1 MFIRCLIIL
10 FLIFSQTPASFAQ
23 QSESQSD
30 TTILKDLKQ
39 YPRRNT
45 LPVRRPVIFP
55 EVVRLPEPEALEL
68 SINYWRS
75 WTAFGVNV
83 NQASFSDNW
92 GGGGVNSLALGGQ
105 FTYKTDYT
113 KGDKNFVS
121 EVLLQYGK
129 LKNKDQ
135 LSRKPADRIF
145 WDNKVALKLSKSWY
159 FFGSL
164 NFESQFDRGFSFA
177 KNAQGNETRTLL
189 SRFMAPGYLTESIGF
204 EYKPVKYFFLRIG
217 TGTARQTFMAD
228 TNLYK
233 TNPKNFGVAPGK
245 SFRNELAFQI
255 VGAIDRDIAEN
266 LNLKSRYT
274 MFANYEKLKSID
286 NRLDLTLTARVN
298 RLINVSL
305 AGIVLYDDDTAD
317 KMQASQA
324 LSLGLIY
331 KFPR

>member
-10 FLIFSQTPASFAQ
+10 FFFIYQCHVAIGQ
-23 QSESQSD
+23 QSEGQPD

-55 EVVRLPEPEALEL
+55 EIVQLDEPEKLEL
-68 SINYWRS
+68 SINYWRT

-83 NQASFSDNW
+83 NQASFSENW

-105 FTYKTDYT
+105 YSYKTDYT
-113 KGDKNFVS
+113 KGDRNFVS

-135 LSRKPADRIF
+135 LSRKTADRIF

-164 NFESQFDRGFSFA
+164 NFESQFDRGFSFT
-177 KNAQGNETRTLL
+177 KNAQGNEIRTLL
-189 SRFMAPGYLTESIGF
+189 SRFMAPGYLTESVGF
-204 EYKPVKYFFLRIG
+204 EYKPVKYFFVRIG
-217 TGTARQTFMAD
+217 TGTARQTFVID

-233 TNPKNFGVAPGK
+233 TNPKNFGVEHGK
-245 SFRNELAFQI
+245 NFRNELAFQ
-255 VGAIDRDIAEN
+255 VVAAIDKDVAEN

-286 NRLDLTLTARVN
+286 NRLDVTLTARVN
-298 RLINVSL
+298 KMINVSL

-317 KMQASQA
+317 EIQASQA
-324 LSLGLIY
+324 LSLGLVY
-331 KFPR
+331 KFLR

>member
-1 MFIRCLIIL
+1 MLIRCLIIL
-10 FLIFSQTPASFAQ
+10 SFITFQCLRASGQ
-23 QSESQSD
+23 EPESKSD

-55 EVVRLPEPEALEL
+55 ETVRLPEAEKLDL
-68 SINYWRS
+68 SINYWRT
-75 WTAFGVNV
+75 WTAFGINV
-83 NQASFSDNW
+83 NQASFSENW
-92 GGGGVNSLALGGQ
+92 GGGGVNSLAFGGQ
-105 FTYKTDYT
+105 YSYKTDYT

-135 LSRKPADRIF
+135 LSRKTADRIF
-145 WDNKVALKLSKSWY
+145 WDNKVALKLSTSWY

-164 NFESQFDRGFSFA
+164 NFESQFDRGFSFT
-177 KNAQGNETRTLL
+177 KNAQGNEIRTLL

-204 EYKPVKYFFLRIG
+204 EYKPVKYFFVRIG
-217 TGTARQTFMAD
+217 TGTARQTFVID

-233 TNPKNFGVAPGK
+233 TNPKNFGVEHGK
-245 SFRNELAFQI
+245 NFRNELAFQ
-255 VGAIDRDIAEN
+255 VVAAIDKDIAQN

-286 NRLDLTLTARVN
+286 NRLDVTLTARIN
-298 RLINVSL
+298 RMINVSL

-317 KMQASQA
+317 EIQASQA
-324 LSLGLIY
+324 LSLGLVY